1 MSQVFVARQPIFDR
15 RLRVTGYELLF
26 RDDPG
31 ERAVVLDS
39 EGATAK
45 VVLGALTE
53 IGWERIV
60 GPHTAWINVS
70 RQFLLSGLA
79 EAVPPSLVGFEIL
92 ENELIDDTLVEAVQG
107 LKTQG
112 YRIALDDFTYTP
124 RADPLLPFVDVVKLD
139 VLALRPAELARHIA
153 RLRRYN
159 VKVLGEKVENRAD
172 HDRCAEADCDL
183 FQGFFFCRPELLSDR
198 QIDAHRMALL
208 QLIAALQNPT
218 IDIPELER
226 LIARDVSLSFRLLRY
241 INSAFFGLR
250 YEIRSIRQAITLLGV
265 DNLKRWATL
274 TIFASVDDKPPELT
288 VTALVRARFCE
299 LAGERTSSASAAE
312 LFTLGLFSVLDALMD
327 VPMEDALA
335 AIPFAPE
342 MREALISREGQLGR
356 LLDSVTALE
365 AGEFSRAEFL
375 IRGAGALYL
384 ESIIWANDAA
394 DPLFDELAAAA

>member
-26 RDDPG
+26 RDGPG
-31 ERAVVLDS
+31 DRAVVLDS

-70 RQFLLSGLA
+70 REFLLSGLVK
-79 EAVPPSLVGFEIL
+79 AVPPSLVGFEIL
-92 ENELIDDTLVEAVQG
+92 EDELIDDTLVDAVSE

-112 YRIALDDFTYTP
+112 YRIALDDFTYSQS
-124 RADPLLPFVDVVKLD
+124 AEPLLPFVDIVKLD
-139 VLALRPAELARHIA
+139 VLALNPAELADHMT
-153 RLRRYN
+153 RLRRYG
-159 VKVLGEKVENRAD
+159 VKVLGEKVESRAD
-172 HDRCAEADCDL
+172 HDLCADADCDL

-208 QLIAALQNPT
+208 QLIAALQQPL
-218 IDIPELER
+218 IEIGELEQV
-226 LIARDVSLSFRLLRY
+226 IARDVALSFRLLRY

-250 YEIRSIRQAITLLGV
+250 YEISSIRQAITLLGV
-265 DNLKRWATL
+265 DNLKRWAML
-274 TIFASVDDKPPELT
+274 TIFASVDDKPSELT

-299 LAGERTSSASAAE
+299 LAGARTRSASPAE
-312 LFTLGLFSVLDALMD
+312 LFTLGLFSVIDALMD
-327 VPMEDALA
+327 VQMEDALA
-335 AIPFAPE
+335 SIPFPRE
-342 MREALISREGQLGR
+342 MREALIRREGSMGR

-365 AGEFSRAEFL
+365 AGEFSRAEL
-375 IRGAGALYL
+375 LVRGASALHL